1 MEIEVD
7 SQKLDLAKKCL
18 KKIPKSDDAQ
28 QFKVLI
34 LDDNELQKIDNID
47 SYLKIEKL
55 SLCKNQLL
63 RMYGVCRLH
72 CLRELNLSYNGILT
86 IEGLKDLI
94 HLTHLNLEGNNIKT
108 IEHLN
113 TNGNL
118 EYLNLSEN
126 SIGIISDISFLKNL
140 KELYMNGNRIA
151 HLRQC
156 DKYLP
161 LSLETLTLAKNNISD
176 LNEICTL
183 SHLNNLNS
191 ITISDNPCVLMTGNS
206 IGFDYRPFVLNWC
219 MSVKAID
226 GFVVTAIESLK
237 AEWLYSQGRGR
248 QFRVGE
254 QTALARYLSTVCPLS
269 GEALENEN
277 ERKLRLILS
286 KAQQH
291 QRQLQEQNSG
301 GGGGGGG
308 GDGTATPVN
317 NSPSSL
323 RRKGQ
328 TSRIQSPRVTRL
340 SGRQN
345 SPDTMSSSYHGNT
358 SNNLMTS
365 SHMENNTS
373 GGGASQLFELTK
385 SLIDNITS
393 DGSNIMTQSL
403 DPTMLNT
410 SGNNAMNAS
419 MHESI
424 ILTKQTNSNL
434 YNDQPPASTQI
445 IMGGPL
451 AAASKILPVP
461 ESLMSPDCGPTTIVQ
476 RNMQNCA
483 NQPQPQTPQI
493 PKAIKTKDNSRSGGI
508 PTGKSS
514 PRPQKRSTS
523 TNNSTSNSVSSER
536 SSPSLSPRK
545 TMVNN
550 AVNNQHSRQPK
561 QQQQHSVQATPPDG
575 GSSNAVSSDEDS
587 EAINIDKLKTIRNKV
602 AQQSQVCQAFSGGA
616 GKPKEKDCVDS
627 AAAASLNNKTT
638 ENSAILIQKIW
649 RGYMSRKR
657 GQNIADILQKKRTQD
672 YIVKLTKDMEM
683 TKTALENERKIQQL
697 QMQAINA
704 LWKKVSAMQP
714 SQAANG
720 TTDTMKLDVINNEN
734 SSVLVV
740 QDLTKTCSM
749 LMNQVQQLQTSVK
762 DIVNCMQFFAN
773 MPQGVPNPAAAA
785 AASLSTAS
793 EANLKDSCET
803 QTEIVAVHTP
813 QVEQL
818 PAFPFRSSSSSSKLA
833 RPSTLPISSSETSPK
848 ITSQD
853 GQPIVEETEAET
865 KEEAVVEIEADP
877 GDTEEND
884 DGEQKEQ
891 DEKELQEEEE
901 EVVAVEE
908 EPSESQN

>member
-1 MEIEVD
+1 M
-7 SQKLDLAKKCL
+7 
-18 KKIPKSDDAQ
+18 
-28 QFKVLI
+28 
-34 LDDNELQKIDNID
+34 
-47 SYLKIEKL
+47 
-55 SLCKNQLL
+55 SLN
-63 RMYGVCRLH
+63 
-72 CLRELNLSYNGILT
+72 
-86 IEGLKDLI
+86 
-94 HLTHLNLEGNNIKT
+94 
-108 IEHLN
+108 
-113 TNGNL
+113 
-118 EYLNLSEN
+118 
-126 SIGIISDISFLKNL
+126 F
-140 KELYMNGNRIA
+140 
-151 HLRQC
+151 
-156 DKYLP
+156 
-161 LSLETLTLAKNNISD
+161 
-176 LNEICTL
+176 
-183 SHLNNLNS
+183 
-191 ITISDNPCVLMTGNS
+191 
-206 IGFDYRPFVLNWC
+206 
-219 MSVKAID
+219 
-226 GFVVTAIESLK
+226 
-237 AEWLYSQGRGR
+237 
-248 QFRVGE
+248 
-254 QTALARYLSTVCPLS
+254 
-269 GEALENEN
+269 
-277 ERKLRLILS
+277 
-286 KAQQH
+286 
-291 QRQLQEQNSG
+291 
-301 GGGGGGG
+301 
-308 GDGTATPVN
+308 
-317 NSPSSL
+317 
-323 RRKGQ
+323 
-328 TSRIQSPRVTRL
+328 
-340 SGRQN
+340 
-345 SPDTMSSSYHGNT
+345 
-358 SNNLMTS
+358 
-365 SHMENNTS
+365 
-373 GGGASQLFELTK
+373 
-385 SLIDNITS
+385 
-393 DGSNIMTQSL
+393 
-403 DPTMLNT
+403 
-410 SGNNAMNAS
+410 
-419 MHESI
+419 
-424 ILTKQTNSNL
+424 SNL
-434 YNDQPPASTQI
+434 H
-445 IMGGPL
+445 PL
-451 AAASKILPVP
+451 A
-461 ESLMSPDCGPTTIVQ
+461 
-476 RNMQNCA
+476 
-483 NQPQPQTPQI
+483 
-493 PKAIKTKDNSRSGGI
+493 DNSRSGGI

-561 QQQQHSVQATPPDG
+561 QQHSVQATPPDG

-616 GKPKEKDCVDS
+616 GKLKEKDCVDS
-627 AAAASLNNKTT
+627 AAAASLNNQTT

-773 MPQGVPNPAAAA
+773 MPQGAPNPAAAT
-785 AASLSTAS
+785 LSTAS
-793 EANLKDSCET
+793 EANLRDSCET

-818 PAFPFRSSSSSSKLA
+818 PAFPFRSSSSSSSKLA

-865 KEEAVVEIEADP
+865 KEEVVVEIEADP

-901 EVVAVEE
+901 VVAVEE

>member
-1 MEIEVD
+1 MEIEAD
-7 SQKLDLAKKCL
+7 SQKCVLDLSKKCL
-18 KKIPKSDDAQ
+18 KKIPKTDDAQ
-28 QFKVLI
+28 QYKVLI

-86 IEGLKDLI
+86 IEGLKDLNQ
-94 HLTHLNLEGNNIKT
+94 LTHLNLEGNNIKT

-113 TNGNL
+113 TNTNL
-118 EYLNLSEN
+118 EFLNLSEN
-126 SIGIISDISFLKNL
+126 SIAIISDISFLKNL
-140 KELYMNGNRIA
+140 KELYMNGNRVA

-161 LSLETLTLAKNNISD
+161 QSLETLTLSKNNISD

-191 ITISDNPCVLMTGNS
+191 VTIADNPCVQMTGNS

-219 MSVKAID
+219 MSVKMID

-248 QFRVGE
+248 QFRIGD
-254 QTALARYLSTVCPLS
+254 QMALARYLSTVCPLS

-291 QRQLQEQNSG
+291 QRQLQEQNSS
-301 GGGGGGG
+301 G
-308 GDGTATPVN
+308 GDGSVTPVN

-345 SPDTMSSSYHGNT
+345 SPDTMSNSYHGNT
-358 SNNLMTS
+358 SSNLMTS
-365 SHMENNTS
+365 SQIDNS
-373 GGGASQLFELTK
+373 GNSQLFELTK

-393 DGSNIMTQSL
+393 DNIMSQSL
-403 DPTMLNT
+403 DPNMLNSSGT
-410 SGNNAMNAS
+410 GNNLINAS

-424 ILTKQTNSNL
+424 ILSKQSNAGGANL
-434 YNDQPPASTQI
+434 YNDQPPATPV

-451 AAASKILPVP
+451 AAASKMVPVP
-461 ESLMSPDCGPTTIVQ
+461 ESLMSPDCGPTTSPATIVQ
-476 RNMQNCA
+476 RNLQHCTS
-483 NQPQPQTPQI
+483 QPHPQTPQI
-493 PKAIKTKDNSRSGGI
+493 PKAIKTKDNSRAAGTPMS
-508 PTGKSS
+508 TGKTSS
-514 PRPQKRSTS
+514 PRPTKRSTS

-545 TMVNN
+545 TMINISNN
-550 AVNNQHSRQPK
+550 HSRTLSAQSKPSA
-561 QQQQHSVQATPPDG
+561 HATPPDG

-602 AQQSQVCQAFSGGA
+602 AQQTGHVLAKA
-616 GKPKEKDCVDS
+616 KEKVSVDG
-627 AAAASLNNKTT
+627 AASINNKTT

-649 RGYMSRKR
+649 RGYRTRKR
-657 GQNIADILQKKRTQD
+657 GQSIAEVLQKKRTQD
-672 YIVKLTKDMEM
+672 YILKLTKDMEM

-714 SQAANG
+714 TQSANG

-749 LMNQVQQLQTSVK
+749 LMNQVQQLQTSVR

-773 MPQGVPNPAAAA
+773 LPQG
-785 AASLSTAS
+785 STTLSSTVLDATENS
-793 EANLKDSCET
+793 KGSCET

-818 PAFPFRSSSSSSKLA
+818 PAFPFKSSSSKLT
-833 RPSTLPISSSETSPK
+833 RPSSLPISSSETSPK

-853 GQPIVEETEAET
+853 GKPIIEEEELDPKEAET
-865 KEEAVVEIEADP
+865 GEEVVVEIEADP

-891 DEKELQEEEE
+891 DERELEIKSD
-901 EVVAVEE
+901 VLVAT
-908 EPSESQN
+908 N

>member
-1 MEIEVD
+1 MEIEID
-7 SQKLDLAKKCL
+7 SQKAILDLSKKCL
-18 KKIPKSDDAQ
+18 KKIPKTDDAQ
-28 QFKVLI
+28 QYKILI

-47 SYLKIEKL
+47 SYLKIEK
-55 SLCKNQLL
+55 
-63 RMYGVCRLH
+63 
-72 CLRELNLSYNGILT
+72 EL
-86 IEGLKDLI
+86 
-94 HLTHLNLEGNNIKT
+94 
-108 IEHLN
+108 
-113 TNGNL
+113 
-118 EYLNLSEN
+118 
-126 SIGIISDISFLKNL
+126 F
-140 KELYMNGNRIA
+140 MNGNRLA

-183 SHLNNLNS
+183 SHLANLNA
-191 ITISDNPCVLMTGNS
+191 ITVTENPCVQMTGNT

-219 MSVKAID
+219 MSLKAID

-248 QFRVGE
+248 QFRIGE

-269 GEALENEN
+269 DEALENEN

-291 QRQLQEQNSG
+291 QRQLQEQNSSG
-301 GGGGGGG
+301 A
-308 GDGTATPVN
+308 DGTSTPVN

-323 RRKGQ
+323 RRKAQ

-358 SNNLMTS
+358 SSNLMTS
-365 SHMENNTS
+365 SQIDTSTGNN
-373 GGGASQLFELTK
+373 QLFEMTK

-393 DGSNIMTQSL
+393 DNIMSQSL
-403 DPTMLNT
+403 DPNMLNNST
-410 SGNNAMNAS
+410 NNNSLMNAS

-424 ILTKQTNSNL
+424 VLTKQGGVNGANL
-434 YNDQPPASTQI
+434 YNDQPPATQI
-445 IMGGPL
+445 ILGGPL
-451 AAASKILPVP
+451 AAASKMVPVP
-461 ESLMSPDCGPTTIVQ
+461 ESLMSPDCGPTNSAASIVQ
-476 RNMQNCA
+476 RNLANCA
-483 NQPQPQTPQI
+483 SQPQPQTPQI
-493 PKAIKTKDNSRSGGI
+493 PKAIKTKDNTRAAGIPSGSGG
-508 PTGKSS
+508 KSSS
-514 PRPQKRSTS
+514 PRPTKRNASN
-523 TNNSTSNSVSSER
+523 NNSNTNSER
-536 SSPSLSPRK
+536 SSPSMSPRK
-545 TMVNN
+545 TMINVT
-550 AVNNQHSRQPK
+550 AVNQFQSGGRNISGGSASLKQT
-561 QQQQHSVQATPPDG
+561 QQQSHSIQGTPPDG

-587 EAINIDKLKTIRNKV
+587 EAINIDKLKTIRNKA
-602 AQQSQVCQAFSGGA
+602 AQQGQIRTVV
-616 GKPKEKDCVDS
+616 KDRKDSVDS
-627 AAAASLNNKTT
+627 NIPASLNNKTT

-649 RGYMSRKR
+649 RGYQTRKK

-672 YIVKLTKDMEM
+672 YILKLTKDMEM

-704 LWKKVSAMQP
+704 LWKKVSTMQP
-714 SQAANG
+714 TSSANG
-720 TTDTMKLDVINNEN
+720 TTDSLKLDVINNEN

-749 LMNQVQQLQTSVK
+749 LMNQVQQLQTSVR

-773 MPQGVPNPAAAA
+773 LPQG
-785 AASLSTAS
+785 TAS
-793 EANLKDSCET
+793 ANVPTGTADTSAVSCKDTCET

-818 PAFPFRSSSSSSKLA
+818 PAFPFKIIGGVKLA

-848 ITSQD
+848 ITSQE
-853 GQPIVEETEAET
+853 GKPIIEEEEPLTS
-865 KEEAVVEIEADP
+865 KENSVPGEEVPAEIEADP

-884 DGEQKEQ
+884 DGEQKEL
-891 DEKELQEEEE
+891 DEKELEER
-901 EVVAVEE
+901 EVKKTNDSAKE
-908 EPSESQN
+908 

>member
-1 MEIEVD
+1 
-7 SQKLDLAKKCL
+7 
-18 KKIPKSDDAQ
+18 
-28 QFKVLI
+28 
-34 LDDNELQKIDNID
+34 
-47 SYLKIEKL
+47 
-55 SLCKNQLL
+55 
-63 RMYGVCRLH
+63 
-72 CLRELNLSYNGILT
+72 
-86 IEGLKDLI
+86 
-94 HLTHLNLEGNNIKT
+94 
-108 IEHLN
+108 
-113 TNGNL
+113 
-118 EYLNLSEN
+118 
-126 SIGIISDISFLKNL
+126 
-140 KELYMNGNRIA
+140 
-151 HLRQC
+151 
-156 DKYLP
+156 
-161 LSLETLTLAKNNISD
+161 
-176 LNEICTL
+176 
-183 SHLNNLNS
+183 
-191 ITISDNPCVLMTGNS
+191 
-206 IGFDYRPFVLNWC
+206 
-219 MSVKAID
+219 
-226 GFVVTAIESLK
+226 
-237 AEWLYSQGRGR
+237 
-248 QFRVGE
+248 
-254 QTALARYLSTVCPLS
+254 
-269 GEALENEN
+269 
-277 ERKLRLILS
+277 
-286 KAQQH
+286 
-291 QRQLQEQNSG
+291 
-301 GGGGGGG
+301 
-308 GDGTATPVN
+308 
-317 NSPSSL
+317 
-323 RRKGQ
+323 
-328 TSRIQSPRVTRL
+328 
-340 SGRQN
+340 
-345 SPDTMSSSYHGNT
+345 
-358 SNNLMTS
+358 MTS
-365 SHMENNTS
+365 SHIENNTS
-373 GGGASQLFELTK
+373 GGSQLFELTK

-393 DGSNIMTQSL
+393 DNIMTQSL
-403 DPTMLNT
+403 DPNMLNT
-410 SGNNAMNAS
+410 SVGGGNNVMNAS

-424 ILTKQTNSNL
+424 VLSKQTNSNL
-434 YNDQPPASTQI
+434 YNEQPPATQV

-461 ESLMSPDCGPTTIVQ
+461 ESLMSPDCGPSTIVQ

-493 PKAIKTKDNSRSGGI
+493 PKAIKTKDNSRSGGGGGI

-514 PRPQKRSTS
+514 SPRPTKRSTS

-550 AVNNQHSRQPK
+550 AVNHSQQQQHSRQQK
-561 QQQQHSVQATPPDG
+561 QQQQQHSVHGAQATPPDG

-602 AQQSQVCQAFSGGA
+602 AQQNQVCQAFSSVGKGLA
-616 GKPKEKDCVDS
+616 GKEKDCVD

-672 YIVKLTKDMEM
+672 YILKLTKDMEM

-714 SQAANG
+714 TQAANG

-773 MPQGVPNPAAAA
+773 MPQGATNI
-785 AASLSTAS
+785 STCS
-793 EANLKDSCET
+793 ESNLKDSCET

-818 PAFPFRSSSSSSKLA
+818 PAFPFRTSSSSSKLA

-865 KEEAVVEIEADP
+865 KDATAASSMAATGEEVVVEIEADP

-891 DEKELQEEEE
+891 DEKELELQTSPTEE
-901 EVVAVEE
+901 
-908 EPSESQN
+908 N